1 MTDPTATDFLLAG
14 KDIQNKAGRPIGSA
28 GTEDRHFQEFFGAG
42 PFVVSQLWNLLA
54 RSDLIPPEGELAHLL
69 WTLHFLKAYPKQAT
83 VCSTVGGS
91 AGAIDPKTL
100 RKYMWPFIR
109 AVADLEPDVVSKNDS
124 VLIVSNLTHLIP
136 SRLFSKAGKR
146 VAV

>member
-1 MTDPTATDFLLAG
+1 MAQKDF
-14 KDIQNKAGRPIGSA
+14 
-28 GTEDRHFQEFFGAG
+28 
-42 PFVVSQLWNLLA
+42 
-54 RSDLIPPEGELAHLL
+54 IPPKGETRHLL
-69 WTLHFLKAYPKQAT
+69 WTLHFLKAYPKQAA